1 MNIARRRIP
10 AALLAFAG
18 LLTSVVS
25 GSTTARPRFFPRR
38 AAQRIVPIVGT
49 LVGETEDIDLKGL
62 ARINSTTFSDPDLG
76 GPPGVVLLIDFIAVI
91 GVGRK
96 SHTAYFAH
104 GENRVVRELRATDL
118 VELTFPITPLKA
130 SAIKTAVPVLASFQ
144 LTFDIDQGQLRA
156 ATASLST
163 PTF

>member
-25 GSTTARPRFFPRR
+25 GSTTTRPLFSRR
-38 AAQRIVPIVGT
+38 AAQRIVPIAGT

-118 VELTFPITPLKA
+118 VELTFPITPLKV